1 MSRTDKSAFDNTYSQ
16 GCILHSISPQTYG
29 GGGGID
35 IKVCNILRLKQWER
49 ENKEK
54 GIAKKMGRD
63 TTGILLLGIFF
74 ISG

>member
-1 MSRTDKSAFDNTYSQ
+1 ME
-16 GCILHSISPQTYG
+16 